1 MAPYTGTVSCRRRPS
16 ASGNFSVTLLL
27 SITAR
32 SLASLRKLAIIRP
45 SETAP
50 SMSAT
55 TSID

>member
-16 ASGNFSVTLLL
+16 ASRNFSVTLLL

-50 SMSAT
+50 SM
-55 TSID
+55 